1 MVVRPENNLGR
12 FKPRT
17 VQNVDLTNQS
27 DDLQRCLSR
36 YGATDSLISTLSV
49 KKKERISGAGNPFN
63 QEGIKTIIQPPGMT
77 LLPLSASNPS
87 S

>member
-27 DDLQRCLSR
+27 DDLRLCLSR
-36 YGATDSLISTLSV
+36 YGTVNSLISTLSF
-49 KKKERISGAGNPFN
+49 KKKENGFPAPEIR
-63 QEGIKTIIQPPGMT
+63 
-77 LLPLSASNPS
+77 
-87 S
+87 